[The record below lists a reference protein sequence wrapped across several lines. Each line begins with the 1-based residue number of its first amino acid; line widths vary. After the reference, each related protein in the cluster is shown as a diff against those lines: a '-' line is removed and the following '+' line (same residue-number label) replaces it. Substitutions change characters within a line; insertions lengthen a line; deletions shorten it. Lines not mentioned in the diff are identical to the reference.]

1 MSLFRPSTAA
11 SGRRRPKTR
20 RQFKAQDKIYFDQGL
35 RLSVLEIENG
45 KYTAVWRPGSGAQ
58 WWQSQLGFSDFK
70 TEDTAYFRQGFRLG
84 FVELQ
89 DNPVGI

>member
-1 MSLFRPSTAA
+1 LSLFRPSTAA

-20 RQFKAQDKIYFDQGL
+20 RQFKAQDK
-35 RLSVLEIENG
+35 
-45 KYTAVWRPGSGAQ
+45 
-58 WWQSQLGFSDFK
+58 